1 MTKKHELGALILRV
15 ILGLTFFVH
24 GLAKFQGGIENIA
37 GWFDSIGIPSFMAYI
52 VAAVELVGG
61 AALILGL
68 GTRIIAGL
76 LVIVMLVAISKVKLA
91 AGFMGNGEMAG
102 YELDLA
108 LMAMSAYLAIAGSS
122 LYSLD
127 QLVLGKNSK
136 EK

>member
-52 VAAVELVGG
+52 VAAIELVGG
-61 AALILGL
+61 VAMILGL

-76 LVIVMLVAISKVKLA
+76 FVIVMIGAISKVKLE

-102 YELDLA
+102 YEFDLA
-108 LMAMSAYLAIAGSS
+108 LLAMSVYLVIAGSS
-122 LYSLD
+122 LYSLG
-127 QLVLGKNSK
+127 QLVLGKDNSNK
-136 EK
+136 

>member
-1 MTKKHELGALILRV
+1 MTKKHELGALVLRV

-61 AALILGL
+61 VALILGL

-76 LVIVMLVAISKVKLA
+76 FVIVMLVAISKVKLA

-108 LMAMSAYLAIAGSS
+108 LLAMSVYLVIAGSS
-122 LYSLD
+122 LYSLG
-127 QLVLGKNSK
+127 QLVLGKDGK

>member
-37 GWFDSIGIPSFMAYI
+37 GWFDSIGIPSFMTYI

-61 AALILGL
+61 VALILGL

-127 QLVLGKNSK
+127 QLVIGKNSK

>member
-15 ILGLTFFVH
+15 MLGLTFFIH

-61 AALILGL
+61 VALILGL

-76 LVIVMLVAISKVKLA
+76 FVIVMLVAISKVKLA

-102 YELDLA
+102 YEFDLA
-108 LMAMSAYLAIAGSS
+108 LMAMSVYLIIAGSS

-136 EK
+136 EQ